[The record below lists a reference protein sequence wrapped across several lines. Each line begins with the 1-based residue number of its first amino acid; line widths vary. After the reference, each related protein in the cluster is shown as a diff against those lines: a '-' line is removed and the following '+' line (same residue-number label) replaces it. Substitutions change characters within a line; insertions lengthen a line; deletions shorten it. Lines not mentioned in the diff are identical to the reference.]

1 MFSPSIYTVSV
12 FQLGLTSALSAYG
25 LYLSYQNI
33 TRLQQ
38 YEKQSEKAAE
48 WSNTAAQRLHK
59 TRSTQTSGTVTL
71 LLSLL
76 TSVALLTI
84 PSLSSPK
91 ILIGT
96 GAANAAA
103 TYLARVHM
111 KNFWNDKTQTKIP
124 FVEKFNEAI
133 RGSELVVLLLG
144 TLSLGWAA
152 ASGVWAGMANGGS
165 GILGLGVWGLVV
177 GGRVMGIAP
186 EMGWTSTSPQS

>member
-1 MFSPSIYTVSV
+1 MFSPSIYTVSI
-12 FQLGLTSALSAYG
+12 FQLGLTSAISAYG

-38 YEKQSEKAAE
+38 YEEKSEKAAE

-71 LLSLL
+71 LLSFL
-76 TSVALLTI
+76 TSTALVII
-84 PSLSSPK
+84 PSLATTK
-91 ILIGT
+91 LLICAGV
-96 GAANAAA
+96 ANAAA
-103 TYLARVHM
+103 AYLSRVHM
-111 KNFWNDKTQTKIP
+111 ANFWNDKNQTKIP

-144 TLSLGWAA
+144 TLSLAWAVA
-152 ASGVWAGMANGGS
+152 GGVWTGMANGGS

-177 GGRVMGIAP
+177 GGRVMSIAP
-186 EMGWTSTSPQS
+186 QMGWTSSA